1 MDDNDVNEEEIKIEE
16 DDIKIEI
23 TEAVEDD
30 AERMCDLSPAV
41 CKSAKSLQRHKK
53 VMHDTRQFICPD
65 CCVPV
70 IGVKALSDHRRVHR
84 TELLWNKKLLSSYC
98 VTI

>member
-23 TEAVEDD
+23 TEEVEDD
-30 AERMCDLSPAV
+30 AERMCDLCPAV

-65 CCVPV
+65 CGVSV
-70 IGVKALSDHRRVHR
+70 IGVKALSDHRRTHR
-84 TELLWNKKLLSSYC
+84 TLPMLSL
-98 VTI
+98 